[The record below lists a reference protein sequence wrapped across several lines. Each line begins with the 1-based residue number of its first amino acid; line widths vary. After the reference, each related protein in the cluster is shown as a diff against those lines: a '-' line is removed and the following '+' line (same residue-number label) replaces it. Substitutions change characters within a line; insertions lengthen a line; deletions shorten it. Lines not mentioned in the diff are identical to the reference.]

1 MTPSRRVRGRRSG
14 WPLALPLTVAVGLL
28 AASPVL
34 GQGVPA
40 ASAVPAPAAPEKLP
54 VEKPPVGGITV
65 PVEVPPVAVAPVSG
79 PVAPGSA
86 APGPAAPGQA
96 PPPDAASPAPAGG
109 GASPL
114 SALPPLPP
122 QENRAR
128 LFDDM
133 PVAVLGGL
141 DKVTARVSTFEVP
154 VGQEGHF
161 GRLTIAVRTCR
172 KAPPIEEPEAAAF
185 LQITQ
190 VRPDDPPGATP
201 VPVFSGWMF
210 ASSPALS
217 AMEDPVYDVWV
228 VDCKSAAAKT
238 R

>member
-1 MTPSRRVRGRRSG
+1 MIPSRSMRGG
-14 WPLALPLTVAVGLL
+14 WPLVAVMTTAVLL
-28 AASPVL
+28 AAPL
-34 GQGVPA
+34 AWGQGVPA
-40 ASAVPAPAAPEKLP
+40 PEKS
-54 VEKPPVGGITV
+54 PVGGITV
-65 PVEVPPVAVAPVSG
+65 PVEVPPAATAPAAG
-79 PVAPGSA
+79 PVAPGQ
-86 APGPAAPGQA
+86 PAASASDPA
-96 PPPDAASPAPAGG
+96 PPAAGG
-109 GASPL
+109 EASPL

-128 LFDDM
+128 LFDEM

-190 VRPDDPPGATP
+190 VRPDDAPGTPP

-228 VDCKSAAAKT
+228 VDCKNTAGKA